1 MCYFQPRYKWNI
13 HKQYPKGM
21 TEDPEAQQFH
31 GNTGQNGNR
40 NRLFDRIN
48 FDKNLLNIHLNLDFN
63 H

>member
-1 MCYFQPRYKWNI
+1 
-13 HKQYPKGM
+13 M